1 MRARLANAPLG
12 QWNHETDC
20 MRNMYVWISP
30 QGWGQGW
37 GVGVC
42 RVKVLVR
49 VRVKVR
55 FGVLLK
61 FLPIAP
67 PHTET
72 KGATKRF
79 QKKGSRT
86 SQIVA
91 LGWSWPVLAGLG
103 CSGWSWLL

>member
-1 MRARLANAPLG
+1 MFGFPLRVG
-12 QWNHETDC
+12 V
-20 MRNMYVWISP
+20 RV
-30 QGWGQGW
+30 G

-79 QKKGSRT
+79 QKMESRT
-86 SQIVA
+86 KQKSSKDHKK
-91 LGWSWPVLAGLG
+91 G
-103 CSGWSWLL
+103 

>member
-1 MRARLANAPLG
+1 MFGFPLRVG
-12 QWNHETDC
+12 V
-20 MRNMYVWISP
+20 RV
-30 QGWGQGW
+30 G

-86 SQIVA
+86 SQHVSEFWRRS
-91 LGWSWPVLAGLG
+91 LVHFSSLCGV
-103 CSGWSWLL
+103 

>member
-1 MRARLANAPLG
+1 MFGFPLRVG
-12 QWNHETDC
+12 V
-20 MRNMYVWISP
+20 RV
-30 QGWGQGW
+30 G

-86 SQIVA
+86 SQWPYKMVRRA
-91 LGWSWPVLAGLG
+91 LPKRF
-103 CSGWSWLL
+103 

>member
-1 MRARLANAPLG
+1 MFGFPLRVG
-12 QWNHETDC
+12 V
-20 MRNMYVWISP
+20 RV
-30 QGWGQGW
+30 G

-49 VRVKVR
+49 VRAKVR

-79 QKKGSRT
+79 QKME
-86 SQIVA
+86 
-91 LGWSWPVLAGLG
+91 SWTKQLFSTPEQQNR
-103 CSGWSWLL
+103 S

>member
-1 MRARLANAPLG
+1 MFGFPLRVG
-12 QWNHETDC
+12 V
-20 MRNMYVWISP
+20 RV
-30 QGWGQGW
+30 G

-86 SQIVA
+86 SQPLGSHLPA
-91 LGWSWPVLAGLG
+91 LASRGSQRGQV
-103 CSGWSWLL
+103 

>member
-1 MRARLANAPLG
+1 MFGFPLRVG
-12 QWNHETDC
+12 V
-20 MRNMYVWISP
+20 RV
-30 QGWGQGW
+30 G

-79 QKKGSRT
+79 QKKESRT
-86 SQIVA
+86 SQWRTHSVSAI
-91 LGWSWPVLAGLG
+91 
-103 CSGWSWLL
+103 

>member
-1 MRARLANAPLG
+1 MFGFPLRVG
-12 QWNHETDC
+12 V
-20 MRNMYVWISP
+20 RV
-30 QGWGQGW
+30 GW
-37 GVGVC
+37 VGVC

-86 SQIVA
+86 SQHKNA
-91 LGWSWPVLAGLG
+91 SKLRNLPD
-103 CSGWSWLL
+103 LLQG

>member
-1 MRARLANAPLG
+1 MFGFPLRVG
-12 QWNHETDC
+12 V
-20 MRNMYVWISP
+20 RV
-30 QGWGQGW
+30 G

-86 SQIVA
+86 SQSKIAVWTGGPA
-91 LGWSWPVLAGLG
+91 QAYTKI
-103 CSGWSWLL
+103 